1 MSFARLRVAD
11 WVAFVAALALLFTTA
26 ADWYSTQSGDEARRI
41 QELAQP
47 SEGEVVG
54 QTERDVQED
63 AAALAEGEER
73 NAWQPTATIDLLIL
87 VALLATAGLA
97 VLAAFARAAG
107 RRDEP
112 LDATA
117 VAGLAAAGTALLV
130 VYRVLQE
137 PGFDDA
143 TTVKAGAP
151 LALLVLG
158 VIAFAC
164 ATSVRADEVE
174 REREH
179 PAAAMPAS

>member
-1 MSFARLRVAD
+1 VSFARLRVAD
-11 WVAFVAALALLFTTA
+11 WVAFVAALALIFTTA

-54 QTERDVQED
+54 QTEREVQED

-73 NAWQPTATIDLLIL
+73 NAWQPTATIDVLIL
-87 VALLATAGLA
+87 IALLGTAALA
-97 VLAAFARAAG
+97 VLAAFARASG

-117 VAGLAAAGTALLV
+117 LAGLAAAGTALLV

-137 PGFDDA
+137 PGLDDA

-151 LALLVLG
+151 FALLVLG

-174 REREH
+174 GEH
-179 PAAAMPAS
+179 AEPAAATPAS

>member
-1 MSFARLRVAD
+1 VSFARLRAAD
-11 WVAFVAALALLFTTA
+11 WLAFVAALALIFTTA

-54 QTERDVQED
+54 QTEREVQED

-73 NAWQPTATIDLLIL
+73 NAWQPTATIDVLIL
-87 VALLATAGLA
+87 IALLATAALA
-97 VLAAFARAAG
+97 VLAAFARASG

-117 VAGLAAAGTALLV
+117 LAGLAAAGTALLV
-130 VYRVLQE
+130 VYRGLQE
-137 PGFDDA
+137 PGLDDA

-164 ATSVRADEVE
+164 ATSVRADDVE
-174 REREH
+174 GERAE
-179 PAAAMPAS
+179 PAAATPTS